1 MHCITKNIRFRVLYC
16 WRRATRTHATQCRLQ
31 TIAPARGF
39 LTCRP
44 ASRRFDLHRRTPMPK
59 LLVLFD
65 PRSDDMTRL
74 ADAVAE
80 GARSVRFAE
89 VDVRT
94 SSDASSASAA
104 TTRHR
109 ALENADM
116 LAAYDG
122 IIVGAAPAGSTN
134 GAALEQ
140 LVPPATNLLNKVGSA
155 FTAAP
160 PGDGRRE
167 ILWSVLT
174 PMADRGMILVP
185 PQITTSPADE
195 LESARA
201 QGKRVAEIVGWVTHA
216 RSHHHHH

>member
-1 MHCITKNIRFRVLYC
+1 
-16 WRRATRTHATQCRLQ
+16 
-31 TIAPARGF
+31 
-39 LTCRP
+39 
-44 ASRRFDLHRRTPMPK
+44 MPK

-74 ADAVAE
+74 AEAVAE

-89 VDVRT
+89 VDLRRSADVP
-94 SSDASSASAA
+94 DAAA

-109 ALENADM
+109 ALETADA

-122 IIVGAAPAGSTN
+122 ILVGATAVSANSS
-134 GAALEQ
+134 AQELLAD
-140 LVPPATNLLNKVGSA
+140 PATKLANKVGSA
-155 FTAAP
+155 FTP
-160 PGDGRRE
+160 NQLDGHRRDL
-167 ILWSVLT
+167 LWAVLT

-185 PQITTSPADE
+185 PPLTEPAADE

-201 QGKRVAEIVGWVTHA
+201 LGKRVAEVVGWVTHA